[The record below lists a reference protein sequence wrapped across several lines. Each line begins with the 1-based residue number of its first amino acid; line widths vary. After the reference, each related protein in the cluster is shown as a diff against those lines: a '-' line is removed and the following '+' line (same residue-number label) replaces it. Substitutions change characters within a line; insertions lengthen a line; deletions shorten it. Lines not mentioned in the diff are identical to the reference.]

1 MADRAENSQW
11 QEYSLD
17 VDASKMKGHNA
28 WLEALEELKS
38 EKPGAAEGE
47 KKSAESAKAGKP
59 EKPAGEAMDA
69 VFCEVLE
76 KVRGASDALND
87 FLKDH
92 PYLFAP
98 NVSAMWEDH
107 LRETLVLLGRE
118 RERRCGPKDEG

>member
-1 MADRAENSQW
+1 M
-11 QEYSLD
+11 D

-38 EKPGAAEGE
+38 EKPGAAAE
-47 KKSAESAKAGKP
+47 KKAEAPQKTARGD
-59 EKPAGEAMDA
+59 EPAGDAMDA

-76 KVRGASDALND
+76 KVRAASDGLND